1 MLNEEEMARRY
12 LADLLFD
19 ILIYCPGP
27 TRSKE
32 LSARLPEELDIAAE
46 FVETVLTEDARFA
59 AAGGSY
65 DIAYRQVLVQR
76 PLGGAFEAVLSG
88 CGRPIPRALLTSEL
102 VRTKKGNLAFF
113 QELVTSTLQRGELGE
128 LDDELIY
135 LPDWLFVPM
144 PGTDTARLIYLN
156 GLTEDADLAEVMD
169 TCTNEKLGSRSLTE
183 TAYAVLDAAE
193 RCLSNRALGFLV
205 GCHQGEKYDP
215 AELLRQMVYDEEKR
229 FVCVSGPGWILGEWV
244 ADLQESLRK
253 QAPKAEEQEYEVD
266 IEQMLAKEIPAD
278 KRYELSEEETAGV
291 MALVENSGAPFTIEQ
306 ILADVLGLTP
316 NQRKYPP
323 AAQAVE
329 QLFLG
334 VQTVKSLQPG
344 RYLRTAAIPLW
355 ARAVPESLL
364 PDEWIARLSKE
375 GELVS
380 EDVIVHPDGLV
391 PQALEAAAEPYYDD
405 VGEIYVAPVAAD
417 SAQKTLTYPV
427 LYHHYLTGTIKL
439 RLMDSDFFAEE
450 ESLTMVN
457 FDCEDHELLGLWLN
471 KDVGLIY
478 GLAAWYQTHLPP
490 SGALL
495 TIKKADAA
503 GRYVL
508 QYGDET
514 DAQTYIGRETMQE
527 LLIWRERF
535 THRPTSLREIVEVLL
550 AGDKGLTFSQLWA
563 QLNVVR
569 RTTRAQL
576 ASVLS
581 FYHCFEFGEGNRWCL
596 HADRIAD
603 GYDRE
608 KLQYVVG
615 LEELS
620 IEADEA
626 DE

>member
-19 ILIYCPGP
+19 MLIYCPGP
-27 TRSKE
+27 SRSKE
-32 LSARLPEELDIAAE
+32 LAARLPEKLDIAAE
-46 FVETVLTEDARFA
+46 FVETVLTEAFRFA
-59 AAGGSY
+59 TVGGSY
-65 DIAYRQVLVQR
+65 DIAYRQVLPQR

-88 CGRPIPRALLTSEL
+88 CGRPIPMALLTSEL
-102 VRTKKGNLAFF
+102 VRTKKGNVAFF
-113 QELVTSTLQRGELGE
+113 QELVASAVQRGQLGE
-128 LDDELIY
+128 LDDEFIY

-144 PGTDTARLIYLN
+144 PGTDTERLLYLN
-156 GLTEDADLAEVMD
+156 GLTEDTDLAEVMD

-183 TAYAVLDAAE
+183 TAYAVLKAAE
-193 RCLSNRALGFLV
+193 RSLSNKALGFLV

-229 FVCVSGPGWILGEWV
+229 FVCVSGPTWILGEWV

-253 QAPKAEEQEYEVD
+253 QAPKAEEQEHEVD
-266 IEQMLAKEIPAD
+266 IEEMLAKEIPAD

-291 MALVENSGAPFTIEQ
+291 MALVENSKAPFTIEQ

-323 AAQAVE
+323 AAQALE
-329 QLFLG
+329 QLLLV
-334 VQTVKSLQPG
+334 VQSVKKLQPG

-355 ARAVPESLL
+355 ARAMPEALL

-375 GELVS
+375 GELLS
-380 EDVIVHPDGLV
+380 DDVILHPDGLT
-391 PQALEAAAEPYYDD
+391 PEALEAAAEQYYDD
-405 VGEIYVAPVAAD
+405 VGELYVAPVAAD
-417 SAQKTLTYPV
+417 TAQETLTYPV
-427 LYHHYLTGTIKL
+427 LYHHYLAGTIKL
-439 RLMDSDFFAEE
+439 RTMDSDFFAEE
-450 ESLTMVN
+450 DSLTMVN
-457 FDCEDHELLGLWLN
+457 FHCDDQELLGLWLN
-471 KDVGLIY
+471 KDTGLIY

-495 TIKKADAA
+495 TITKADAA

-514 DAQTYIGRETMQE
+514 DVQTYIGRESLQE

-535 THRPTSLREIVEVLL
+535 SHRPTSLRELIELLL
-550 AGDKGLTFSQLWA
+550 ADDKGLPFSQLWA
-563 QLNVVR
+563 QLNVIR

-581 FYHCFEFGEGNRWCL
+581 FYHCFGFGEGNRWYL
-596 HADRIAD
+596 DADRIAD
-603 GYDRE
+603 GYDCE
-608 KLQYVVG
+608 KLQHVVG
-615 LEELS
+615 LDELLV
-620 IEADEA
+620 EADEA